1 MLSIA
6 LQCYSTLHAHLIINK
21 KLQGKQALHLVE
33 NEYNASLFSSEEIIQ
48 KTSVYPVISATISL
62 SELTACF
69 QHTSQEVHKP
79 AVDRGKAGLLENPSP
94 SLSTFS
100 KREANGT
107 VTESFLLDQCSTL
120 LPNRSVLLEMPMDKT
135 PRSSAEPSEQQAANS
150 LVPAEKGNRRR
161 RKLRKK
167 KTLRAAH
174 VPENSDTEQDIIDC
188 KPTRKVKSG
197 KVPKGEKITTSTPQK
212 QGDGVAIQAARNKDE
227 NDSDASLELVE
238 VAMPQCEV
246 VDVGSSESGDEKPD
260 SPSKRELCSTVDQAV
275 LEASC
280 SGYDEVS
287 STSEIGTSYRDDTK
301 GR

>member
-1 MLSIA
+1 M
-6 LQCYSTLHAHLIINK
+6 
-21 KLQGKQALHLVE
+21 QGKQALHLTE
-33 NEYNASLFSSEEIIQ
+33 NEYNTSLFSSEEIIQ

-100 KREANGT
+100 KREANG

-120 LPNRSVLLEMPMDKT
+120 LPDRSVLLEMPMDKT
-135 PRSSAEPSEQQAANS
+135 PRLSAEPSEQQAANT

-197 KVPKGEKITTSTPQK
+197 KVSKGEKITTSTPQK
-212 QGDGVAIQAARNKDE
+212 QGDGVAVQAARNKDE

-238 VAMPQCEV
+238 VAVPQCEV

-301 GR
+301 RR

>member
-1 MLSIA
+1 M
-6 LQCYSTLHAHLIINK
+6 
-21 KLQGKQALHLVE
+21 
-33 NEYNASLFSSEEIIQ
+33 
-48 KTSVYPVISATISL
+48 YPVISATISL

-69 QHTSQEVHKP
+69 QHTNQEIHKP
-79 AVDRGKAGLLENPSP
+79 AVDRGKAGLSENPSP

-135 PRSSAEPSEQQAANS
+135 PKLSAEASEQQAANT

-197 KVPKGEKITTSTPQK
+197 KVPKGEKVTTSAHQK

-238 VAMPQCEV
+238 VATPQCEV
-246 VDVGSSESGDEKPD
+246 VDIGSSESGDEKPD
-260 SPSKRELCSTVDQAV
+260 SPSKRELCSAVYQAV

-287 STSEIGTSYRDDTK
+287 STSEIVTSYRDDMK
-301 GR
+301 RR